1 MSFYHFSPVER
12 LDVNMAIS
20 VGNVKC
26 NGISGVSMIVGS
38 VLCGVYEGGIK
49 LMNPCRGGIVGGVCN
64 LSGEIIYVS
73 CNALTLKRDLN
84 AVNITKHQIKSIIP
98 INQFPNTNHLEVIVH
113 IQIP

>member
-1 MSFYHFSPVER
+1 MSFYPFSPVER
-12 LDVNMAIS
+12 LEINMRVCRMNVILSGINGVN
-20 VGNVKC
+20 VNC
-26 NGISGVSMIVGS
+26 GS
-38 VLCGVYEGGIK
+38 VLGGVYEGGIK

-73 CNALTLKRDLN
+73 CNPLTLKMDLN
-84 AVNITKHQIKSIIP
+84 ALNITKHQIKSIIP